1 MRGVIFWLGA
11 LMTGAT
17 PAATLEPF
25 TAYYQVFEGGKAQG
39 EASLQLSSAG
49 PGQWRYD
56 MNVRG
61 TSGLARMAGFEMQ
74 QSTLL
79 REDGDRL
86 IALSA
91 HSEGGVVFKRKVI
104 ETHFDW
110 TRREVRWSGD
120 VKSDQRGPVTLQE
133 DSVSGQALNLLV
145 SREAGAGIAAG
156 VGLRYHLVE
165 RGKAKAVAY
174 IARAE
179 EVVDV
184 PAGRFRAQPLT
195 YNRGEGEHQ
204 KDTTVWIS
212 RELGIPTPV
221 RVLQREE
228 GEDAFEMRLVR
239 VEQR

>member
-145 SREAGAGIAAG
+145 SREAGAGIRPVDPQRRRQRAFRAAVLSHTLAPVDCLSRRDPDQPSHARRSG
-156 VGLRYHLVE
+156 IAHQIRSFARNNFRAGE
-165 RGKAKAVAY
+165 RG
-174 IARAE
+174 R
-179 EVVDV
+179 D
-184 PAGRFRAQPLT
+184 
-195 YNRGEGEHQ
+195 
-204 KDTTVWIS
+204 
-212 RELGIPTPV
+212 
-221 RVLQREE
+221 
-228 GEDAFEMRLVR
+228 
-239 VEQR
+239 